1 MKTNKSCILSQSI
14 LFLLLQGS
22 DINCKQDQF
31 DKHNFAISIQDFFC
45 IKRILL
51 FIFRLFYRGQ
61 KSSSRIFSV
70 EDNLTIK

>member
-31 DKHNFAISIQDFFC
+31 DKHNFAISIQDFFVS
-45 IKRILL
+45 KVY
-51 FIFRLFYRGQ
+51 FYSFFVYSIED
-61 KSSSRIFSV
+61 KKVVEKFFSW
-70 EDNLTIK
+70 EQINY